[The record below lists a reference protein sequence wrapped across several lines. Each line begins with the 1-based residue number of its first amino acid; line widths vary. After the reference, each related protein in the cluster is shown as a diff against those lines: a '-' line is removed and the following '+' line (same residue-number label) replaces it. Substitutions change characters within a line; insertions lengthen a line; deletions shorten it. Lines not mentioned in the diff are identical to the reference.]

1 MFEDSLQ
8 TLVDLFLTFL
18 SLHIYQAWGKKDCNI
33 YYKAND
39 CREKPHQNKVNEKF
53 SQNFS
58 NFTKRVRKF
67 FFVKFHSCG
76 NTNI

>member
-18 SLHIYQAWGKKDCNI
+18 SLRIYQAWGKKDCNI

-39 CREKPHQNKVNEKF
+39 CREKPHQNKVNEKGF
-53 SQNFS
+53 RKIFRISQNVSENFS
-58 NFTKRVRKF
+58 V
-67 FFVKFHSCG
+67 
-76 NTNI
+76 

>member
-8 TLVDLFLTFL
+8 TLVDLFLSFL

-39 CREKPHQNKVNEKF
+39 CREKPHQNKVNEKGF
-53 SQNFS
+53 RKIFQISQNVSENFS
-58 NFTKRVRKF
+58 
-67 FFVKFHSCG
+67 S
-76 NTNI
+76 